1 MNVEFLGF
9 SLEFILLFSSSL
21 FVISVLLS
29 RVSSS
34 FGVPALLIFLFLGM
48 LAGSDGIGKV
58 PFDNYPIAFA
68 IGSVCLAFIL
78 FDGGLRTSWDQVKPI
93 LKTGISLS
101 FFGTIITGVVTGL
114 FAHFALGLG
123 ILEGLLLGGI
133 ASSTDA
139 AAVFSILRSK
149 GLSLKGK
156 LKQLLEFEA
165 GSNDPVAVFF
175 TIAMISII
183 AATSNS
189 TGATTTSL
197 TMSVVLLLLKQAG
210 LGLFFGY
217 YGGKSIRTIINR
229 AGIEFEGLYGVL
241 ISGFVM
247 VLFAGTAYLGGSGFL
262 AVYVAG
268 IVLGKLDFLHKGSVT
283 RFLDGV
289 AWIAQ
294 ITIFL
299 VLGLLVFPSKILLL
313 WKEGLMFAFF
323 MMFVAR
329 PISVFLA
336 APGKSLKKEERLF
349 VSWIGL
355 RGAAPIILATLPW
368 VANLPNAEFYFNL
381 IFFTVIVS
389 VVFQGISIPWIASVF
404 KVTVPLNEKVQV
416 ESNLASMLPAGFVG
430 IEVTALVGSNA
441 INRKILELGL
451 PQGVL
456 LTSIKRG
463 ERFIVPQGSTVIEA
477 EDEIMAFARESSL
490 KEIKL
495 MFGEAHKSV

>member
-1 MNVEFLGF
+1 MNIEFLGF

-21 FVISVLLS
+21 LVISVLLS

-48 LAGSDGIGKV
+48 LAGSEGIGKV

-78 FDGGLRTSWDQVKPI
+78 FDGGIRTSWSSVQPI
-93 LKTGISLS
+93 LSTGVSLS
-101 FFGTIITGVVTGL
+101 FFGTVITGVITGL
-114 FAHFALGLG
+114 FAYFALGLG
-123 ILEGLLLGGI
+123 LLEGLLLGGI

-156 LKQLLEFEA
+156 LKQILEFEA

-175 TIAMISII
+175 TLAMISII
-183 AATSNS
+183 SATSTS
-189 TGATTTSL
+189 TVSLTTT
-197 TMSVVLLLLKQAG
+197 VVLLLIKQAG
-210 LGLFFGY
+210 LGLLFGY
-217 YGGKSIRTIINR
+217 FGGRAIRTITNR

-241 ISGFVM
+241 IAGFVM
-247 VLFAGTAYLGGSGFL
+247 VLFSGTAYIGGSGFL

-268 IVLGKLDFLHKGSVT
+268 LVLGKLDFLHKGSVT

-289 AWIAQ
+289 AWVSQ

-299 VLGLLVFPSKILLL
+299 VLGLLVFPSKILLV
-313 WKEGLMFAFF
+313 WKEGLLFAFF
-323 MMFVAR
+323 MMFIAR
-329 PISVFLA
+329 PMSVFLA
-336 APGKSLKKEERLF
+336 SPGKAMKKEERLF

-368 VANLPNAEFYFNL
+368 IANLPNAEFYFNL
-381 IFFTVIVS
+381 VFFTVIIS
-389 VVFQGISIPWIASVF
+389 VVFQGISIPWIAAKL
-404 KVTVPLNEKVQV
+404 KVTVPLDEKILS
-416 ESNLASMLPAGFVG
+416 EPHLMNMLPAGFSA
-430 IEVTALVGSNA
+430 IEAVALEGSNS
-441 INRKILELGL
+441 INKKVLELGL

-456 LTSIKRG
+456 LTSIQRG
-463 ERFIVPQGSTVIEA
+463 ERFIVPQGSTVIESQ
-477 EDEIMAFARESSL
+477 DKILGFAKDSSL
-490 KEIKL
+490 EEIKL
-495 MFGEAHKSV
+495 MFGDARRTE

>member
-1 MNVEFLGF
+1 MNIELLGF
-9 SLEFILLFSSSL
+9 PLEFVLLFGSSL
-21 FVISVLLS
+21 LVVSVLLS

-34 FGVPALLIFLFLGM
+34 FGVPALLIFLVLGM
-48 LAGSDGIGKV
+48 LAGSEGPGNV
-58 PFDNYPIAFA
+58 PFDNYPLAFA
-68 IGSVCLAFIL
+68 VGSVCLAFIV
-78 FDGGLRTSWDQVKPI
+78 FDGGLRTSWSSVRPI
-93 LKTGISLS
+93 LRTGISLS
-101 FFGTIITGVVTGL
+101 FFGTIITGLVTGL
-114 FAHFALGLG
+114 FAHLVLGLG

-156 LKQLLEFEA
+156 LKQILEFEA
-165 GSNDPVAVFF
+165 GSNDPVAVLF

-183 AATSNS
+183 SAASAGVT
-189 TGATTTSL
+189 
-197 TMSVVLLLLKQAG
+197 SVVLLFLQQVGIGLL
-210 LGLFFGY
+210 FGY
-217 YGGKSIRTIINR
+217 YGAKAIRVITNR

-241 ISGFVM
+241 IAGFVM
-247 VLFAGTAYLGGSGFL
+247 VLFSGTSFVGGSGFL

-268 IVLGKLDFLHKGSVT
+268 LLLGKFDFLHKSSVT

-289 AWIAQ
+289 AWVSQ

-299 VLGLLVFPSKILLL
+299 VLGLLVFPSKVLLV
-313 WKEGLMFAFF
+313 WKEGLIFAFF

-329 PISVFLA
+329 PISVFLS
-336 APGKSLKKEERLF
+336 APGKALKKEERLF

-368 VANLPNAEFYFNL
+368 ISNLPNAEFYFNL

-389 VVFQGISIPWIASVF
+389 VVFQGISIPWIASKL
-404 KVTVPLNEKVQV
+404 KVTSPLDEAPQADSNFTTLLPTGFISV
-416 ESNLASMLPAGFVG
+416 EAVVLEQSQAA
-430 IEVTALVGSNA
+430 
-441 INRKILELGL
+441 NRKILELGL

-463 ERFIVPQGSTVIEA
+463 ERFLVPQGSTVIEVG
-477 EDEIMAFARESSL
+477 DKVMAFARESSVPEL
-490 KEIKL
+490 KMK
-495 MFGEAHKSV
+495 FGEAKPSDL